1 MKRSRLTPL
10 LTAAFLLAVAVYI
23 SYQMAANLTQQIQ
36 TVDAL
41 EVTVEDKIPAR
52 GYFIREQITVPGGS
66 GSSAEYL
73 VEDGE
78 KVARSQ
84 KLAVLFDGE
93 AVRQAYD
100 QASDLEDRLEALTY
114 AYSMVTSGVDSIK
127 MDQLIF
133 DDILSVTG
141 DLAAGEA
148 FRVSG
153 DYSAL
158 QQLVASRGA
167 TEEDKEAF
175 EQQIAQ
181 LEKEI
186 AAAKK
191 QYASGSSS
199 IKAPDAGYF
208 VSGLDGYETVLT
220 VDSLDS
226 LTPDALD
233 ALQPVQA
240 GGVGNITTGFRWY
253 YAAVLSREEADKLQQ
268 RSSLEVY
275 FPELSARKLT
285 MKVRRL
291 QSYEDGR
298 AILILES
305 DRMEPLWL
313 AAREQ
318 DIDIVAGS
326 YTGLK
331 VPSKALRQQDGQ
343 WGVFVLDS
351 GVASFKPVTW
361 TYSTDSYFLAPCAK
375 SAKEG
380 LYRYDRVIV
389 QGKDLADN
397 KVIQ

>member
-1 MKRSRLTPL
+1 M
-10 LTAAFLLAVAVYI
+10 
-23 SYQMAANLTQQIQ
+23 
-36 TVDAL
+36 
-41 EVTVEDKIPAR
+41 
-52 GYFIREQITVPGGS
+52 GS
-66 GSSAEYL
+66 
-73 VEDGE
+73 
-78 KVARSQ
+78 
-84 KLAVLFDGE
+84 
-93 AVRQAYD
+93 
-100 QASDLEDRLEALTY
+100 
-114 AYSMVTSGVDSIK
+114 
-127 MDQLIF
+127 
-133 DDILSVTG
+133 
-141 DLAAGEA
+141 
-148 FRVSG
+148 
-153 DYSAL
+153 
-158 QQLVASRGA
+158 
-167 TEEDKEAF
+167 
-175 EQQIAQ
+175 
-181 LEKEI
+181 
-186 AAAKK
+186 
-191 QYASGSSS
+191 
-199 IKAPDAGYF
+199 
-208 VSGLDGYETVLT
+208 
-220 VDSLDS
+220 
-226 LTPDALD
+226 
-233 ALQPVQA
+233 
-240 GGVGNITTGFRWY
+240 ITTGFRWY

-275 FPELSARKLT
+275 FPKLSARKLT